1 MKNRKII
8 ILNLGSTSFKFKL
21 YQIVKDK
28 AEEEQCLEIVQGQT
42 ENVGDHLEAF
52 EDCLKEL
59 EQSGILLSMGE
70 LDAVGYKSV
79 HAGAISGARIIDGE
93 ILTVMEHYSDYAPAH
108 NPVYIRLM
116 RQVREKWPGLLQIGC
131 FETSFHADI
140 PLKRAVYGVPDDWRE
155 QLGIRKYGFHGAS
168 HSYIAWRMSREDR
181 TAPKVISV
189 HLGGSSSLCAIENG
203 KSIAS
208 SMGATP
214 QSGLFQN
221 NRVGD
226 FDIFCLPAL
235 MKYYGGD
242 FRKILDVLSRES
254 GLLGLSGVS
263 NDLRQVLLAA
273 ENGNQRAQLAI
284 DAFVDNIAGYIGM
297 FQTYLKGLDCLV
309 FTGGI
314 GFNSNYIRSR
324 VCQEISFLGISLDME
339 KNLSGREG
347 KISIEESRI
356 GVYVF
361 KTDEELM
368 VMHQCLKILDEK
380 KQEIKGLEKGK
391 IM

>member
-1 MKNRKII
+1 MKNRKIM

-181 TAPKVISV
+181 TAQKVISV

-368 VMHQCLKILDEK
+368 VMRQCLKILAENENRK
-380 KQEIKGLEKGK
+380 
-391 IM
+391 

>member
-1 MKNRKII
+1 
-8 ILNLGSTSFKFKL
+8 
-21 YQIVKDK
+21 
-28 AEEEQCLEIVQGQT
+28 
-42 ENVGDHLEAF
+42 
-52 EDCLKEL
+52 
-59 EQSGILLSMGE
+59 
-70 LDAVGYKSV
+70 
-79 HAGAISGARIIDGE
+79 
-93 ILTVMEHYSDYAPAH
+93 
-108 NPVYIRLM
+108 
-116 RQVREKWPGLLQIGC
+116 
-131 FETSFHADI
+131 
-140 PLKRAVYGVPDDWRE
+140 
-155 QLGIRKYGFHGAS
+155 
-168 HSYIAWRMSREDR
+168 MSREDR
-181 TAPKVISV
+181 TAQKVISV

-273 ENGNQRAQLAI
+273 EKGNQRAQLAI

-347 KISIEESRI
+347 KISIEERS
-356 GVYVF
+356 
-361 KTDEELM
+361 EERR
-368 VMHQCLKILDEK
+368 V
-380 KQEIKGLEKGK
+380 GK
-391 IM
+391 EC

>member
-1 MKNRKII
+1 MKNRKIM

-116 RQVREKWPGLLQIGC
+116 RQVREKWPELLQIGC

-181 TAPKVISV
+181 TAQKVISV

-368 VMHQCLKILDEK
+368 VMRQCLKILAENENRK
-380 KQEIKGLEKGK
+380 
-391 IM
+391 

>member
-1 MKNRKII
+1 MKNRKIM

-21 YQIVKDK
+21 YQIEKDK

-52 EDCLKEL
+52 ENCLKEL
-59 EQSGILLSMGE
+59 EQSGILHSMGE

-93 ILTVMEHYSDYAPAH
+93 VLTVMEHYSDYAPAH

-131 FETSFHADI
+131 FETSFHVDI

-155 QLGIRKYGFHGAS
+155 QLGIRRYGFHGAS

-181 TAPKVISV
+181 TAQKVISV

-226 FDIFCLPAL
+226 FDIFCLSAL

-242 FRKILDVLSRES
+242 FRKILDVISRES

-324 VCQEISFLGISLDME
+324 VCQEFSFLGISLDME

-368 VMHQCLKILDEK
+368 VMRQCLKILAENENRK
-380 KQEIKGLEKGK
+380 
-391 IM
+391 